1 MKTKNYVADFNAI
14 VVAKFD
20 YAEITLRYPNAHK
33 EEGKKGA
40 LYAMITEGADFIC
53 VGTEAEHKMFNNWAA
68 AAEYA
73 KTLAG
78 KYVIGVRPSGQ
89 LKFQVLAVC
98 KNKAF
103 EA

>member
-53 VGTEAEHKMFNNWAA
+53 VGT
-68 AAEYA
+68 
-73 KTLAG
+73 LAG